1 MNEKYTIN
9 FKCSKTVNVPINKSS
24 CGTKP
29 IKLPTSSAFTSFPFI
44 LIVPVT
50 WKFLGVRKLSVFNK
64 VVFPLPLDFK

>member
-50 WKFLGVRKLSVFNK
+50 
-64 VVFPLPLDFK
+64 